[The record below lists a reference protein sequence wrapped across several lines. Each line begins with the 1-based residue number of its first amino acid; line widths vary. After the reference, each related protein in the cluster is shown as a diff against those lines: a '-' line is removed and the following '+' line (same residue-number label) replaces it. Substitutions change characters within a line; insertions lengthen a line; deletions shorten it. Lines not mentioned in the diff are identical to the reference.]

1 MSFRDDITAE
11 FRLEFQSR
19 DFGNSIL
26 RCPNV
31 SVCRIIS
38 YILYYILYIYNIYII
53 YSIHIYISNE
63 IFSLF
68 FAKTFLSLDY
78 FVSSNTCNFKRFEN
92 GRGSTS
98 TGGSTTA
105 SILRFSFLRIVRYRT
120 TNFVSIEKRSV
131 YSNGARQRITEKWRK
146 KGGRSGDGEVT
157 LREMKKVEGGEK

>member
-38 YILYYILYIYNIYII
+38 YILYYIYNMYII
-53 YSIHIYISNE
+53 YSIHIYIE
-63 IFSLF
+63 RDFFFIFCKDIS
-68 FAKTFLSLDY
+68 TSLDY

-120 TNFVSIEKRSV
+120 TNFVSIGSKSDPSIQTALDNESPKS
-131 YSNGARQRITEKWRK
+131 GERK
-146 KGGRSGDGEVT
+146 EGGRVME
-157 LREMKKVEGGEK
+157 R

>member
-1 MSFRDDITAE
+1 M
-11 FRLEFQSR
+11 
-19 DFGNSIL
+19 
-26 RCPNV
+26 PNV

-38 YILYYILYIYNIYII
+38 YILYYILYIYNMYII

-120 TNFVSIEKRSV
+120 TNFVSIGSKSDPSIQTALDNESPKS
-131 YSNGARQRITEKWRK
+131 GERK
-146 KGGRSGDGEVT
+146 EGGRVME
-157 LREMKKVEGGEK
+157 R

>member
-19 DFGNSIL
+19 DFGNSIQ
-26 RCPNV
+26 RCQTFRFAELYPIFY
-31 SVCRIIS
+31 IIF
-38 YILYYILYIYNIYII
+38 YIYNMYII